1 MLLVCILGVYAIVE
15 TSKYLAAPH
24 LQEMSELFVPI
35 CKDSGRLCQGHVVD
49 AIYYLATVNAFMSP
63 TIIIPDIG
71 GWANDYLLLKE
82 REIWKE
88 DFINWLEDGEEDSIS
103 VEPDLDSKD
112 EAPPVQEILEQ
123 NWDDELTLADKE
135 EILEEEEEN

>member
-1 MLLVCILGVYAIVE
+1 VLAAGVYAIVE

-35 CKDSGRLCQGHVVD
+35 CKDSGKLHQGHVVN
-49 AIYYLATVNAFMSP
+49 AIYYLATVDAFMSP
-63 TIIIPDIG
+63 TIVILDIG

-103 VEPDLDSKD
+103 VEPDSDSED
-112 EAPPVQEILEQ
+112 EAPPCSRCFGAKLG
-123 NWDDELTLADKE
+123 
-135 EILEEEEEN
+135 